1 MWAPSVIK
9 NAQRKQTPN
18 YLRYLVTLTA
28 TMLYVGCGT
37 WTGLPDG
44 TFSYQKSQFRH
55 ILEVIG
61 MEKVGILYDHLEYVH
76 LFYVNLVYMYVY
88 GYLVYFVVIWYFFPF
103 WHVVPINI
111 WQPWTWLTT
120 KGICSV
126 DVSIVSRKK
135 NKNKNLSTENNWM
148 AGQDGGDWFFL
159 PMSIGWSRRQI
170 IRASQSVQIK
180 GKPGETF

>member
-44 TFSYQKSQFRH
+44 KFSYQKSQFRH

-61 MEKVGILYDHLEYVH
+61 MEKVAILYDHLEYVH
-76 LFYVNLVYMYVY
+76 MFYVNLVYMYVH
-88 GYLVYFVVIWYFFPF
+88 GYLVHFVVIWYFFPF
-103 WHVVPINI
+103 YKYLATLN
-111 WQPWTWLTT
+111 LTHNERNLLLPC
-120 KGICSV
+120 I
-126 DVSIVSRKK
+126 DRFAEK